1 MTIHREGTH
10 SIIIA
15 ASVLIFFN
23 LAVYVFFCDCKL
35 ITIISALLSLFLFFT
50 VVFFFRK
57 PKRNIA
63 KHLSGIIAPADGKVV
78 VVEKTVENEFFKD
91 ERIQISIFMSVWNVH
106 INWFPLSGIVKYFRY
121 HEGKYLLAKNP
132 KSSEENERTSV
143 VVENESGIKVLYRQI
158 AGTVAR
164 RIVFYVRENDK
175 VKQSKEC
182 GFIKFGSRVD
192 LFLPLDSDV
201 KVKIGDKV
209 KGSQTLIA
217 EFSDRTHE

>member
-10 SIIIA
+10 TIIIA
-15 ASVLIFFN
+15 ASVLTFFN
-23 LAVYVFFCDCKL
+23 AAVYTFFCDCKFIIAASL
-35 ITIISALLSLFLFFT
+35 ILSLFLLFT
-50 VVFFFRK
+50 VIFFFRK
-57 PKRNIA
+57 PKRKPAKNI
-63 KHLSGIIAPADGKVV
+63 SGIIAPADGKVV
-78 VVEKTVENEFFKD
+78 VVEKTFEKEYFKD

-106 INWFPLSGIVKYFRY
+106 INFFPISGLVNYFRY

-143 VVENESGIKVLYRQI
+143 VIKNEKGTEILYRQI

-164 RIVFYVRENDK
+164 RIVFYVRENDR
-175 VKQSKEC
+175 VEQGEES

-192 LFLPLDSDV
+192 LFLPLNAEI
-201 KVKIGDKV
+201 KVKPGDKV

-217 EFSDRTHE
+217 EIFD

>member
-1 MTIHREGTH
+1 MTIHKEGTH
-10 SIIIA
+10 TISIA

-23 LAVYVFFCDCKL
+23 LAVYVFFCDCTL
-35 ITIISALLSLFLFFT
+35 ILLISVLISLFLLFM
-50 VVFFFRK
+50 VIFFFRK
-57 PKRNIA
+57 PKRIPVINS
-63 KHLSGIIAPADGKVV
+63 SGVIAPADGKVV
-78 VVEKTVENEFFKD
+78 VIEKTSENEFFKD

-106 INWFPLSGIVKYFRY
+106 INFFPLGGTVNYFRY

-143 VVENESGIKVLYRQI
+143 VIENKKGIKVLYRQI

-164 RIVFYVRENDK
+164 RIVFYVREGEE
-175 VKQSKEC
+175 VVQSEEC

-192 LFLPLDSDV
+192 IFLPPDTDI

-209 KGSQTLIA
+209 KGSETVIA
-217 EFSDRTHE
+217 EFSE